1 MPRSVEDVRAAAE
14 PVIAFS
20 PGMQAADKAI
30 KDFLYPHMYRSTRV
44 MLVME
49 EAEQVV
55 RDLYGHFDAHPDDL
69 PAEWGEGL
77 NDAATRA
84 RRIAD
89 YIAGMTDRY
98 ALIEH
103 ARLFPSTPELR

>member
-1 MPRSVEDVRAAAE
+1 MAT
-14 PVIAFS
+14 
-20 PGMQAADKAI
+20 ADKAI
-30 KDFLYPHMYRSTRV
+30 KGFLYPHMYRSTRV
-44 MLVME
+44 MLVMG

-55 RDLYGHFDAHPDDL
+55 RDLYAHFAAHPGDL

-77 NDAATRA
+77 SDEATRA

>member
-1 MPRSVEDVRAAAE
+1 MA
-14 PVIAFS
+14 
-20 PGMQAADKAI
+20 AADKAI
-30 KDFLYPHMYRSTRV
+30 KGFLYPRMYRSDRV
-44 MLVME
+44 MLVMG

-55 RDLYGHFDAHPDDL
+55 RDLYAHFAAQPDDL

-77 NDAATRA
+77 ADPATRA

-103 ARLFPSTPELR
+103 ARLFPATPELR